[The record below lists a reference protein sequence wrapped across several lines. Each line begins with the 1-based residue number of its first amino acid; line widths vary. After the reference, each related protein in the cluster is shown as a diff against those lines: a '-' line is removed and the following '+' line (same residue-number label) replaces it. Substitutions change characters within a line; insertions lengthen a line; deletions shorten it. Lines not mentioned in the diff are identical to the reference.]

1 MAFSILIKNGTILD
15 GSGAEPYTAD
25 LGIFAGRIEKI
36 GNLAGETADQI
47 IDAAN
52 LYVAPGFIDIT
63 NHSDVYGTLFSVP
76 SQESLLWQG
85 VTTILVGNCGESL
98 APVSRR
104 ESLTELERWTTGFSV
119 PINWN
124 SVAEYYK
131 NIENLGVGLN
141 VATLVGQETLK
152 RNAKTLEEKIFLL
165 EGAMKEGAWGISSN
179 FSFAERG
186 PAADDETLA
195 LLKIVKK
202 YGGLYKIHLKDE
214 GKNFLPSIST
224 AVSLAR
230 TSGARTVVSHLK
242 AIGRDAWGDFG
253 NALTI
258 FKKAQ
263 NDGVD
268 INFDASPYLRTGS
281 ALISFLPSWARIGT
295 NEEILKRISDGEIS
309 KKIINELKSATLHAE
324 RILIASAFKDKSLV
338 GKTLEEISK
347 HTGAPAEESILEI
360 LKINGLNVSIF
371 GKTLSGRNL
380 FRAMA
385 EPGGIV
391 SSDGAGYDIDF
402 KRFGDLVHPRSFGA
416 FPRFFGVISGKA
428 KISLSEAVAKM
439 TSLPAKALGLKD
451 RGTLKLKNIADIAI
465 FNPEGFKDL
474 ATYANPY
481 RYASGLRF
489 LIISGDLA
497 VSEGKFPA
505 KRHGLVLR
513 KKN

>member
-15 GSGAEPYTAD
+15 GRGAEPYVAD
-25 LGIFAGRIEKI
+25 LGISANRVEKI
-36 GNLAGETADQI
+36 GNLAGEAADQV

-52 LYVAPGFIDIT
+52 LYVTPGFIDVT
-63 NHSDVYGTLFSVP
+63 NHSDVYGALFSLP
-76 SQESLLWQG
+76 MQESFLRQG
-85 VTTILVGNCGESL
+85 VTTILLGNCGESL

-104 ESLTELERWTTGFSV
+104 ESLAELERWTTGFSV

-124 SVAEYYK
+124 SLAEYYG

-165 EGAMKEGAWGISSN
+165 EDSMENGAWGLSSN
-179 FSFAERG
+179 FSFAERSSV
-186 PAADDETLA
+186 ADEEIIA
-195 LLKIVKK
+195 LLKIIKK

-214 GKNFLPSIST
+214 GKNFLPSISA

-230 TSGARTVVSHLK
+230 ASGARTIISHLK
-242 AIGRDAWGDFG
+242 AIGRDAWGDFED
-253 NALTI
+253 ALKI

-263 NDGVD
+263 SDGVD
-268 INFDASPYLRTGS
+268 ITFDVFPYLRTGS
-281 ALISFLPSWARIGT
+281 ALVSFLPSWAREG
-295 NEEILKRISDGEIS
+295 ESKEILKRISDKGIS
-309 KKIINELKSATLHAE
+309 KKIINELKSTTLHAD

-347 HTGAPAEESILEI
+347 RAGMPAEELILEI
-360 LKINGLNVSIF
+360 LKINELNVSVF
-371 GKTLSGRNL
+371 GKTLNGRNL
-380 FRAMA
+380 LRAVA
-385 EPGGIV
+385 LPGGMI

-416 FPRFFGVISGKA
+416 FPRFFSVISEKA
-428 KISLSEAVAKM
+428 KISLAEAVAKM

-451 RGTLKLKNIADIAI
+451 RGALKPNNIADIAI
-465 FNPEGFKDL
+465 FHPEEFKDQ
-474 ATYANPY
+474 ATYGNPY

-489 LIISGDLA
+489 LIISGNLA
-497 VSEGKFPA
+497 MSGGELA
-505 KRHGLVLR
+505 AQRYGLVLR
-513 KKN
+513 KKS